1 MNGGA
6 GRLHWITETVVLIIA
21 GAVLGMVL
29 FLAFVAGVLIY
40 DGFSVD

>member
-6 GRLHWITETVVLIIA
+6 WRLHWITQTVVLIIA
-21 GAVLGMVL
+21 GVALGMVL

-40 DGFSVD
+40 DGFSID